1 MPHDP
6 TSSGPP
12 SHIPTVCY
20 CCGRR
25 AYGIGMES
33 FGRNGK
39 QDPNFL
45 CENCIPLMAQ
55 IKATTRWD
63 VIEQNAITAT
73 IDQVGPIIEANGSD
87 LSEWTAEQ
95 VEEFIGAVILGFG
108 TSIRE
113 QVRTGSVP
121 F

>member
-1 MPHDP
+1 MTHEP

-12 SHIPTVCY
+12 HHVPTTCY
-20 CCGRR
+20 ACGRR
-25 AYGIGMES
+25 AHGIGFGT
-33 FGRNGK
+33 FGRDGK
-39 QDPNFL
+39 GDPHFL

-63 VIEQNAITAT
+63 AFEQRALEAT
-73 IDQVGPIIEANGSD
+73 IEMVGPIIETNGPD

-95 VEEFIGAVILGFG
+95 VEEFVGAVILSFG

-113 QVRTGSVP
+113 QVRSGSVP